1 MKLSCIPTN
10 SEKYISFTLRKLQ
23 FLDSLNFMNE
33 SLGKLVDNLAAEG
46 DQHFYHIKRHFT
58 NSEERK
64 LLLRKRVY
72 PYEWMDH
79 TDIMEYTS
87 LPEKEAFDSKL
98 SLSSISDDDYTHAK
112 MCGKHSTYKLCE
124 ITMISI

>member
-1 MKLSCIPTN
+1 MN
-10 SEKYISFTLRKLQ
+10 SEKYISFTLGNLQ

-33 SLGKLVDNLAAEG
+33 SLGKLVNNLAAEG
-46 DQHFYHIKRHFT
+46 DQYFHHIKRHFT
-58 NSEERK
+58 DSKERE
-64 LLLRKRVY
+64 LLLRKGVY

-79 TDIMEYTS
+79 ADKMGYTS

-112 MCGKHSTYKLCE
+112 KCMENIPHANYGRLP
-124 ITMISI
+124 